1 LKVLQN
7 EDIDSYELIKIYSK
21 QYFNILVINNLTDII
36 QDYYLCSNN
45 RYLAEDGKYVT
56 KLHDN
61 NIVPRNYLKTFIYPI
76 MLSTKI

>member
-61 NIVPRNYLKTFIYPI
+61 NIVPRNYLKHLYIR
-76 MLSTKI
+76 